1 MLGVMHYLA
10 PVIAGRPK
18 QERTLLWSGRPGNQ
32 AFVAGARD
40 GWVTSAHVRI
50 FLIFLVFVS
59 GLGQPVQVAAN
70 SRLRESVH
78 SPVLAGLLS
87 LCASVAILALL
98 TASGLTNRG
107 SLQELGNAP
116 WWVWL
121 GGACA
126 ALSIVAGLLA
136 LPLTSA
142 AGVIVAA
149 IFGQLLASMLIDHF
163 GWLGVRPVRISL
175 SRIAG
180 AILLIVGAL
189 LIQRP

>member
-1 MLGVMHYLA
+1 M
-10 PVIAGRPK
+10 
-18 QERTLLWSGRPGNQ
+18 
-32 AFVAGARD
+32 
-40 GWVTSAHVRI
+40 
-50 FLIFLVFVS
+50 
-59 GLGQPVQVAAN
+59 
-70 SRLRESVH
+70 
-78 SPVLAGLLS
+78 
-87 LCASVAILALL
+87 AILALL
-98 TASGLTNRG
+98 TASGLTNWG
-107 SLQELGNAP
+107 SLQELGSAP

-149 IFGQLLASMLIDHF
+149 IFGQLLGSMVIDHF

-180 AILLIVGAL
+180 AILLLAGAL
-189 LIQRP
+189 LIQQP